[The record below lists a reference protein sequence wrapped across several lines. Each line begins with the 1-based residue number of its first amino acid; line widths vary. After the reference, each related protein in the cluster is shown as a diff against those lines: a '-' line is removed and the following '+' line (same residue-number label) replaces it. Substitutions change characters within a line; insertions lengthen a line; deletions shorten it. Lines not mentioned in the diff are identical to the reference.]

1 MKNKYTP
8 YLIGLGIFT
17 LLFALFVELAVHEIN
32 PEDFS
37 VPYYSSIE
45 ETETTTVLVSE
56 TATTTIPQTTVE
68 ETSETTTK
76 ASSKAV
82 SQSISNHSRSVGTN
96 IGQFRITV
104 YTPSSDG
111 GKWGYAT
118 ATGVKSEH
126 LQTCAVDPKVIPLG
140 SVIEINGL
148 RLKAVDVGGG
158 VKGNIVD
165 IFFDGSTSEAK
176 EWISDFGEYHEVTF
190 IE

>member
-45 ETETTTVLVSE
+45 ETETTTVPVSE

-68 ETSETTTK
+68 ETAEKTTK
-76 ASSKAV
+76 DSTKAV

-158 VKGNIVD
+158 VKGNIID
-165 IFFDGSTSEAK
+165 IFFDGSTFEAK
-176 EWISDFGEYHEVTF
+176 EWISDFGEYHTVTF